1 MEEKLKFR
9 SWKHFMSSGTFH
21 ACIAHQVDALFFT
34 PTKNHKLINMRLF

>member
-21 ACIAHQVDALFFT
+21 ACIAHQVDALFVT
-34 PTKNHKLINMRLF
+34 PD